1 MGVASVEGRCATES
15 IVSKYEQ
22 SSEVTNTMEIDIINY
37 LVNKTK
43 TRKTIAKH
51 AKFRKIFNSCEN
63 SSSLRYVRC
72 KDECRVKFPC
82 SLKWQARSV
91 FVSSHGH
98 DRRFPCTFAV
108 SHGFFSD
115 DSFGNSV
122 SLLRQIVWKFLRK
135 LQRRVQ
141 QLFFRFFSTSV
152 YLVSSEFEAILFCYT
167 IACLSFQIKK
177 Q

>member
-1 MGVASVEGRCATES
+1 MRYRKLRRTVYLYSKCPTYSNKAHVCSYNGWKLWGNGES
-15 IVSKYEQ
+15 QLLKYT
-22 SSEVTNTMEIDIINY
+22 VYGCCFRRRKMCYRMEIDIINY

-63 SSSLRYVRC
+63 SSFLRYVRY

-108 SHGFFSD
+108 SHGFLSD
-115 DSFGNSV
+115 DSFGKSV

-135 LQRRVQ
+135 L
-141 QLFFRFFSTSV
+141 
-152 YLVSSEFEAILFCYT
+152 
-167 IACLSFQIKK
+167 
-177 Q
+177 

>member
-1 MGVASVEGRCATES
+1 MFVPIMAENFEEMEKVSYLSIPYMGVASVEGRCVTES

-63 SSSLRYVRC
+63 SSFLRYVRC
-72 KDECRVKFPC
+72 KDKCRVKFPC

-135 LQRRVQ
+135 L
-141 QLFFRFFSTSV
+141 
-152 YLVSSEFEAILFCYT
+152 
-167 IACLSFQIKK
+167 
-177 Q
+177 

>member
-1 MGVASVEGRCATES
+1 MFVPIMAENFEEMEKVSYLSIPYMGVASVEGRCVTES

-51 AKFRKIFNSCEN
+51 AKFRKIFNSCEK
-63 SSSLRYVRC
+63 SSFLRYVRC

-91 FVSSHGH
+91 LFHHMVMIDDFLVPSPCHMASSVMTVSVNL
-98 DRRFPCTFAV
+98 C
-108 SHGFFSD
+108 
-115 DSFGNSV
+115 
-122 SLLRQIVWKFLRK
+122 
-135 LQRRVQ
+135 
-141 QLFFRFFSTSV
+141 RFF
-152 YLVSSEFEAILFCYT
+152 A
-167 IACLSFQIKK
+167 K
-177 Q
+177 